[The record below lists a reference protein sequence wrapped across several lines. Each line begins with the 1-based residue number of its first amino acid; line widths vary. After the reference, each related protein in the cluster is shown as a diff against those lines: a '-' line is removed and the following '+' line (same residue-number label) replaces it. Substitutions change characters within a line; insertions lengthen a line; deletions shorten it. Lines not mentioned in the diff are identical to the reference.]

1 MLKHSLCSIIVCC
14 IAFAGTALGVSVQVT
29 GKADAEAPT
38 AREQALADAL
48 REAVRQGTGVDVV
61 SETQMTDFALDYD
74 RAFSKARGYLKKY
87 DVLSSGVTADG
98 FYSVTIKA
106 EVGDAPLTKDDT
118 LTFQMMAR
126 EHQAPRVAIRINEQ
140 IEGAQN
146 GTPAADWLKATAAK
160 CGLRVVDLDRAQG
173 NGGFLAKR
181 AQNLGREQEAQQRAE
196 GIVSACDYLIEGEVE
211 GSNAGKASFYG
222 SKAMQNYSLTMTVR
236 VIDAATG
243 NVLLSENQPA
253 RDIRI
258 KDVSSDTAAAREAVR
273 QLMEGSPR
281 IEHSDLGWR
290 VIRSLFAC
298 WASELDLGAVMKLEF
313 TGMDVAKADAL
324 KNALEGKSGL
334 GAVWIRSVDP
344 VGISVIDC
352 ESRLDATNLAK
363 LVEASLP
370 GYKLDRSEKRYLSF
384 RAGAAAN
391 QQPATP
397 AAANA
402 APPAAAAVGPA
413 ETADNSSS
421 IIIAMGCAML
431 GLCGVVVALI
441 LKKK

>member
-1 MLKHSLCSIIVCC
+1 MKYSIYTIALCCAAWV
-14 IAFAGTALGVSVQVT
+14 GTAWGTTVQVS

-48 REAVRQGTGVDVV
+48 REAVRQGAGVDVV

-87 DVLSSGVTADG
+87 DVLSSGVTEDG
-98 FYSVTIKA
+98 FYTVTIKA
-106 EVGDAPLTKDDT
+106 DVGDAPLTKDDT

-146 GTPAADWLKATAAK
+146 GTPASDWLKATATK
-160 CGLRVVDLDRAQG
+160 CGLRVVDMDRAQG

-222 SKAMQNYSLTMTVR
+222 SKAMQTYSLTMTVR

-243 NVLLSENQPA
+243 NVLLTESQPA

-258 KDVSSDTAAAREAVR
+258 KDVASDTAAARDAVR

-281 IEHSDLGWR
+281 LANSDLGWR

-313 TGMDVAKADAL
+313 TGMDVAKADGLKKAL
-324 KNALEGKSGL
+324 DGKSGM

-344 VGISVIDC
+344 VGITVIDC
-352 ESRLDATNLAK
+352 ESRMDATNLAK

-384 RAGAAAN
+384 RNGGGAKPQQAAEAPAAPVAAA
-391 QQPATP
+391 P
-397 AAANA
+397 AA
-402 APPAAAAVGPA
+402 PAAEASDG
-413 ETADNSSS
+413 SSS
-421 IIIAMGCAML
+421 IIIAMGCAVL
-431 GLCGVVVALI
+431 GLCGVVIALI

>member
-1 MLKHSLCSIIVCC
+1 MRHILISTALYCMAMAC
-14 IAFAGTALGVSVQVT
+14 TALGATVQVT

-87 DVLSSGVTADG
+87 DVLSSGVTEDG

-106 EVGDAPLTKDDT
+106 EVGDAPLTQNDT

-126 EHQAPRVAIRINEQ
+126 EHQAPRVAIRISEQ

-146 GTPAADWLKATAAK
+146 GPPATDWLKSTATK
-160 CGLRVVDLDRAQG
+160 CGLRVVDLERAQG

-211 GSNAGKASFYG
+211 GGNAGTSSFYG
-222 SKAMQNYSLTMTVR
+222 SKAMKTYSLTMTVR

-243 NVLLSENQPA
+243 NVLLTESQPA

-258 KDVSSDTAAAREAVR
+258 KDVSSDTAAARDAVR

-281 IEHSDLGWR
+281 LKNSDMGWR
-290 VIRSLFAC
+290 VIRSLFAS
-298 WASELDLGAVMKLEF
+298 WASELDLGAVMKMEF
-313 TGMDVAKADAL
+313 TEMDATKADTLKKAL
-324 KNALEGKSGL
+324 DGKSGM

-384 RAGAAAN
+384 RNSGVTK
-391 QQPATP
+391 QPQAVESTT
-397 AAANA
+397 ASVAS
-402 APPAAAAVGPA
+402 APSVVAS
-413 ETADNSSS
+413 DSSSS
-421 IIIAMGCAML
+421 IIIAMGCAVL
-431 GLCGVVVALI
+431 GLCGVVIALI

>member
-1 MLKHSLCSIIVCC
+1 M
-14 IAFAGTALGVSVQVT
+14 QVT

-48 REAVRQGTGVDVV
+48 REAVRQGAGVDVV

-98 FYSVTIKA
+98 FYTVTIKA
-106 EVGDAPLTKDDT
+106 DVGEAPLTKDDT

-126 EHQAPRVAIRINEQ
+126 EHHAPCVVIRINEQ
-140 IEGAQN
+140 IEGTLN
-146 GTPAADWLKATAAK
+146 GTPASDWLKATATK
-160 CGLRVVDLDRAQG
+160 CGLRVVDADRAQG

-211 GSNAGKASFYG
+211 GSNADKASFYG
-222 SKAMQNYSLTMTVR
+222 SKAMQTYSLTMTVR

-243 NVLLSENQPA
+243 NVLLTENQPA

-258 KDVSSDTAAAREAVR
+258 KDVASDTAAAREAVR

-281 IEHSDLGWR
+281 LANSDLGWR
-290 VIRSLFAC
+290 VIRSMFAC

-324 KNALEGKSGL
+324 KKALDGKSGM

-344 VGISVIDC
+344 VGITVIDC

-370 GYKLDRSEKRYLSF
+370 SYKLDRSEKRYLSF
-384 RAGAAAN
+384 RNGGGSK
-391 QQPATP
+391 QPQA
-397 AAANA
+397 
-402 APPAAAAVGPA
+402 A
-413 ETADNSSS
+413 ETASVPVAAAPATEAADGFSS

-431 GLCGVVVALI
+431 GLCGVVIALI